1 MSRRQLTPEV
11 LAEEGREAVLE
22 VSFCSDPLPTLSV
35 WHWGSLQLQT
45 GHSQGR
51 FTADQVT
58 QVSREGRGHSG
69 EERGLR
75 GHSGEERGLRGHS
88 DEERKQIGHSGEE
101 RGQRGHSGEERGLR
115 GLSGEERGQRERERA
130 LR

>member
-58 QVSREGRGHSG
+58 QVSREGREGTQV
-69 EERGLR
+69 R
-75 GHSGEERGLRGHS
+75 
-88 DEERKQIGHSGEE
+88 
-101 RGQRGHSGEERGLR
+101 
-115 GLSGEERGQRERERA
+115 REGCEVTQVMREG
-130 LR
+130 